1 MLNGMTPLKQPR
13 IAIAGAGVVGCYLG
27 GHLAR
32 HAEVTL
38 IGRDHVLD
46 PIRERGLAI
55 SGEGPESFHIEPEE
69 LRLTDDPAAVADADI
84 VLVTTK
90 YSGTA
95 AISRAMAP
103 HLRFETALVGMQN
116 GLHGA
121 DIVRENIG
129 QQLVVAGMV
138 PFNIARV
145 GPASYMRASSGTM
158 VVDANPRLTR
168 LVRALRDSGIHVRT
182 SRDMQAVLHGKV
194 LLNLNNAIQGLS
206 GLPLR
211 AELLDRNLRLCTSM
225 CMAEANRVFKAAGVI
240 PRVPLAVPAAALPTV
255 LRLPTPVYRTVAG
268 AALQVDELAVSSMG
282 DDLGLGRPTEIEV
295 LQGEVSA
302 MGDRLGVPTP
312 ANDRIVELVHR
323 AEREGP
329 NRRRWTGRSL
339 LAELKAA
346 RTRDRGY

>member
-1 MLNGMTPLKQPR
+1 MLKTMRPPQPPR
-13 IAIAGAGVVGCYLG
+13 IAIAGAGAVGCYLG

-46 PIRERGLAI
+46 PIRERGLTI
-55 SGEGPESFHIEPEE
+55 SGEGAESFVIGPEE
-69 LRLTDDPAAVADADI
+69 LGLTDDPAAVADADY

-95 AISRAMAP
+95 TIARAMAP
-103 HLRFETALVGMQN
+103 HLRSNTALVGLQN

-121 DIVRENIG
+121 DIVRE
-129 QQLVVAGMV
+129 QVDHQLVVAGMV
-138 PFNIARV
+138 PFNIARL
-145 GPASYMRASSGTM
+145 GPASYLRASSGT
-158 VVDANPRLTR
+158 VVIDADPRLTR
-168 LVRALRDSGIHVRT
+168 LVRALRDSAIHVRT

-211 AELLDRNLRLCTSM
+211 TELLDRHLRRCTSM

-240 PRVPLAVPAAALPTV
+240 PRVPLAVPAAVLPRI
-255 LRLPTPVYRTVAG
+255 LRLPTPIYRTVAG
-268 AALQVDELAVSSMG
+268 AALRVDELAVSSMG
-282 DDLGLGRPTEIEV
+282 DDLARGRPTEIAI
-295 LQGEVSA
+295 LQGEVSE
-302 MGDRLGVPTP
+302 MGRRLGVPTP
-312 ANDRIVELVHR
+312 VNDRVVELVHR

-329 NRRRWTGRSL
+329 NHRRWTGRSL
-339 LAELKAA
+339 VAELQAA
-346 RTRDRGY
+346 RTRSH